1 MMIRLFRVSIPSSV
15 LALLLSES
23 ILIFSCYLLAAYS
36 TFDTS
41 PEVFLWDD
49 AGLWRIALVTA
60 LIQMGLY
67 FSDLYENYR
76 ILSRISLLQ
85 QYSVVIG
92 IAFLSQALLSYGRW
106 DIILPKWMMVTGS
119 VLVMILVPVWRM
131 IFTNTVWRAMGAQ
144 QLLFVGTSTAVQ
156 EIIARV
162 LERPELGMVP
172 LGFLDRGDSAGITG
186 SGLSK
191 DVQRLGSADDLIDVT
206 NRLQPDRI
214 VVGMSERRGQL
225 PVHDLLQ
232 LRFAGVH
239 IEEAS
244 SVYEAIFGRVLT
256 RELHPSQL
264 VFSGELGPKP
274 AMVSLQ
280 AFYSLLV
287 GLLGF
292 AIALPVMLIVAL
304 LVRFSSAGPILY
316 SQTRVGLNGKT
327 FRLYKFR
334 SMRQDAEA
342 ESGAVWATKDDPRI
356 TPVGRWLRRAR
367 LDELPQ
373 LLNVLRGE
381 MSLVGP
387 RPERPEFVNV
397 LREKIPYYEHRH
409 CVRPGVTGWAQINH
423 KYGDT
428 MDDVVVK
435 LEYDLYYIKNLAPSL
450 DLYII
455 FHTIKTVLLGRG
467 AQ

>member
-15 LALLLSES
+15 LALVLSES
-23 ILIFSCYLLAAYS
+23 ILIFSCYLLAAYN
-36 TFDTS
+36 TLDTS

-76 ILSRISLLQ
+76 IRSRIALLQ

-92 IAFLSQALLSYGRW
+92 VAFLSQALLSYGRW

-119 VLVMILVPVWRM
+119 VLVMILVPMWRI
-131 IFTNTVWRAMGAQ
+131 IFTHTVWKAMGAQ
-144 QLLFVGTSTAVQ
+144 RLLFVGTSPAVQ
-156 EIIARV
+156 EIIGRV

-172 LGFLDRGDSAGITG
+172 VGFLEGADSAGMA
-186 SGLSK
+186 K
-191 DVQRLGSADDLIDVT
+191 DVLRLGAADDLIDVT

-244 SVYEAIFGRVLT
+244 TVYEAIFGRVLT

-280 AFYSLLV
+280 AFYSLLF
-287 GLLGF
+287 GLIVF
-292 AIALPVMLIVAL
+292 TIALPVMFIVGL
-304 LVRFSSAGPILY
+304 LVRFTSAGPILY

-334 SMRQDAEA
+334 SMRRDAEA
-342 ESGAVWATKDDPRI
+342 VSGAVWATKDDPRI
-356 TPVGRWLRRAR
+356 TPVGRWLRKAR